1 MHLKHA
7 LLALAASG
15 IVAPAAFAQSST
27 TVTTTTVMGAP
38 ATVTVAPSN
47 SGVNDFPFMR
57 YQNSV
62 VAAEPV
68 GVAPV
73 VAAGSNT
80 AVMGAPAA
88 PVVRYWWNVPSD
100 IGTRADFRRYRSLL

>member
-1 MHLKHA
+1 MKLA
-7 LLALAASG
+7 LFAAVALAA
-15 IVAPAAFAQSST
+15 PAVFAQSA
-27 TVTTTTVMGAP
+27 TVVHTTTTVMGAAP
-38 ATVTVAPSN
+38 AAVVVSPSN
-47 SGVNDFPFMR
+47 SPVSDFPFMR

-68 GVAPV
+68 V
-73 VAAGSNT
+73 VVPLASASSNT

-100 IGTRADFRRYRSLL
+100 INERQDFRRWRGLL